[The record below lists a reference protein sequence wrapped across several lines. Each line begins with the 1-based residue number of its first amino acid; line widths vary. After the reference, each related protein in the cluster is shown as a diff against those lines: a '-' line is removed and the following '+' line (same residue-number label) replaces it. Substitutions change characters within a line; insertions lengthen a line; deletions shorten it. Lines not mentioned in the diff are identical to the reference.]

1 MNNNE
6 VGPEDNE
13 FLKKFQ
19 SGIDNEASVD
29 ERTEEVAEKLDG
41 MNKGPIAKIW
51 DKVVQLWA
59 YVRDPNVHWAK
70 KALPLA
76 GLIYLVSPID
86 LIPDVIPIAGL
97 VDDVGVIG
105 FVFFRLAAVLGV
117 VGVAAAII
125 KVAVLTADMI
135 DAWIQKM
142 KKKHLDASYVEIVKL
157 LREKLEEKDYVTCK
171 ILGSDNQE
179 LESQTWEYDQLDPVL
194 KKEFLGK
201 QKIRIAV

>member
-1 MNNNE
+1 MNNND
-6 VGPEDNE
+6 VRPEDNE

-19 SGIDNEASVD
+19 SGINDEDSVG
-29 ERTEEVAEKLDG
+29 EKTEEVGEKLDG

-51 DKVVQLWA
+51 DKVQKLWA

-86 LIPDVIPIAGL
+86 LIPDIIPIAGL
-97 VDDVGVIG
+97 VDDAGVIG
-105 FVFFRLAAVLGV
+105 FVFFRLAAVLGA

-142 KKKHLDASYVEIVKL
+142 KEKHPDASDIIILKEL
-157 LREKLEEKDYVTCK
+157 LDKKEYATCK
-171 ILGSDNQE
+171 IFDSNEQE
-179 LESQTWEYDQLDPVL
+179 LESQTWEYDRLDPGL
-194 KKEFLGK
+194 RRKFRGK
-201 QKIRIAV
+201 QEIRIAV

>member
-1 MNNNE
+1 MNNDE
-6 VGPEDNE
+6 VRPEDNE

-19 SGIDNEASVD
+19 SGISDESSVD
-29 ERTEEVAEKLDG
+29 EKTEEVGVKLDG

-51 DKVVQLWA
+51 DKVQQLWA

-105 FVFFRLAAVLGV
+105 FVFFRLAAVLGT

-125 KVAVLTADMI
+125 KVAVLTVDMI

-142 KKKHLDASYVEIVKL
+142 KKTHPDASDLIIIKELFDK
-157 LREKLEEKDYVTCK
+157 KDYVTCK
-171 ILGSDNQE
+171 IFNSNEQE
-179 LESQTWEYDQLDPVL
+179 LESQTWEYDRLEPAL
-194 KKEFLGK
+194 KKEFRGK
-201 QKIRIAV
+201 QAIRIAV

>member
-1 MNNNE
+1 MSNRNTP
-6 VGPEDNE
+6 PEDNE
-13 FLKKFQ
+13 FLKKIQ
-19 SGIDNEASVD
+19 SNISDEASVG
-29 ERTEEVAEKLDG
+29 EKTEEVGEKLDG

-51 DKVVQLWA
+51 DKVQQLWT

-97 VDDVGVIG
+97 VDDAGVIG
-105 FVFFRLAAVLGV
+105 FVILLLGAALTA

-135 DAWIQKM
+135 DKWVQTM
-142 KKKHLDASYVEIVKL
+142 KKKHPDASDIRVIKESLANKNYA
-157 LREKLEEKDYVTCK
+157 TCK
-171 ILGSDNQE
+171 IFDSNNEE
-179 LESQTWEYDQLDPVL
+179 LESQKWEYGQLDPAL
-194 KKEFLGK
+194 ERKFHNK
-201 QKIRIAV
+201 QEIRIAV